1 MPIRTNTF
9 LANSQLDIG
18 EDGKEDHA
26 QVSASL
32 NQSPQCNANATI
44 VLPAGTIK
52 SDPEAAQKESYE
64 QFVRSLRRLA
74 SDLAKEIRQK

>member
-9 LANSQLDIG
+9 SANAQLDIG

-26 QVSASL
+26 NVSAQL
-32 NQSPQCNANATI
+32 LQSSHLSANTTI

-52 SDPEAAQKESYE
+52 ADPEAAQKEAYE
-64 QFVRSLRRLA
+64 QLILSLRKLA
-74 SDLAKEIRQK
+74 SDLAKEIRQ